1 MLVQILIGSALI
13 VGSILVGGMVWLM
26 IETAFLRLH
35 DWLMLP
41 PHRAKLVAA
50 LVLSLLGTLLMM
62 SISVWGWTLAF
73 LALGLFE
80 TTEAALYFALV
91 SYTTLGFGDIL
102 LPVEWRLLGGM
113 IATNGFLSFGL
124 VTALLVET
132 MRNIRLR
139 QRDHV

>member
-1 MLVQILIGSALI
+1 MAVQIIIGAGLI
-13 VGSILVGGMVWLM
+13 VVSILVGAMFWLL
-26 IETAFLRLH
+26 IETAFVRLH
-35 DWLMLP
+35 DWLMRP

-50 LVLSLLGTLLMM
+50 LVISLFGTLSMI
-62 SISVWGWTLAF
+62 SISVWIWTAAF
-73 LALGLFE
+73 LALDIFE
-80 TTEAALYFALV
+80 THEAALYFALV
-91 SYTTLGFGDIL
+91 SFTTLGFGDIL

-139 QRDHV
+139 QRDHA